1 MNRRTMA
8 LKKVTGVFVGL
19 LIVSAGINAWK
30 LIPPYLADF
39 SVKSKIVTS
48 IVEVNDQFLGTDILV
63 PEFVPFEKDP
73 YAYVSVPEYTL
84 VRSRQK
90 GDWDGYVISITPTK
104 LSNSHYYQL
113 MISAQ
118 TTDQFSDRE
127 LTWEF
132 RDVSHYYRQTQN
144 VTPGRYTKVLG
155 TFQKGPVYY
164 EVSGEMTGKIDEEL
178 KTAAIA
184 ELQLIIDQMDPVT
197 SVVKENSP

>member
-127 LTWEF
+127 LTWEL

-144 VTPGRYTKVLG
+144 VTQVLLPAHFVIHL
-155 TFQKGPVYY
+155 TYHIVPELPVRLSWCSLHQAHRLYR
-164 EVSGEMTGKIDEEL
+164 
-178 KTAAIA
+178 
-184 ELQLIIDQMDPVT
+184 DPASRRQDT
-197 SVVKENSP
+197 SSWYLS